1 MLKCYLPLCT
11 ASILLQTQRLSS
23 AAWSSLPVFLPTWL
37 FPCHFV
43 PFPATSLMRPLS
55 FADVRVFVREV
66 GGGRQQER
74 KVD

>member
-1 MLKCYLPLCT
+1 M
-11 ASILLQTQRLSS
+11 
-23 AAWSSLPVFLPTWL
+23 LPTSLYCINIATKITQCCMVFPSSISTNMFYNLWL